1 MALQAGLFTQEWQ
14 AGHVLRQ
21 VGSVG
26 VTSVRL
32 TVRKVTKGWMV
43 WGTSSMK
50 VAIVDDIPAIG
61 LSAETA
67 KRFADMLNS
76 QEWADK
82 RCG

>member
-1 MALQAGLFTQEWQ
+1 
-14 AGHVLRQ
+14 
-21 VGSVG
+21 
-26 VTSVRL
+26 
-32 TVRKVTKGWMV
+32 MV
-43 WGTSSMK
+43 WGTSSMT

-67 KRFADMLNS
+67 KRFADMLDS